1 MLNRFLLILILTFVY
16 HFSFSFN
23 LLDSIGTTTRAG
35 KTYIVHVVE
44 EGETLYSL
52 SRRYS
57 TTTDA
62 LLTINPTLKDGLK
75 AGQRIFIDIVAQ
87 NKNSLS
93 KSDDNKTHTVQKG
106 ETLYSI
112 AREYNINIKDLK
124 DWNDLPDNNLSVGQV
139 LVLKK
144 TDTSSGTKESSND
157 NKNIKHSGKTHTVS
171 ASETLYSISRT
182 YDISVE
188 DLKSWNNLS
197 SSEIS
202 IGQVLVLKNP
212 DSTQQ
217 NEVLASTKK
226 ETESN
231 STVNNTSPN
240 KADQKPEIN
249 RNATASNASVEM
261 NPSKPAKKK
270 VESGIAEVIEGTAET
285 KKYLALHRTAP
296 IGTIMQVKNEM
307 NNQSVFVRVVGKV
320 PDTGDNNGILIKISK
335 KAYDRLGAVDAKFPV
350 VISYIP

>member
-1 MLNRFLLILILTFVY
+1 
-16 HFSFSFN
+16 
-23 LLDSIGTTTRAG
+23 
-35 KTYIVHVVE
+35 
-44 EGETLYSL
+44 
-52 SRRYS
+52 
-57 TTTDA
+57 
-62 LLTINPTLKDGLK
+62 
-75 AGQRIFIDIVAQ
+75 
-87 NKNSLS
+87 
-93 KSDDNKTHTVQKG
+93 
-106 ETLYSI
+106 LYSI

-124 DWNDLPDNNLSVGQV
+124 DWNDLPGNNLSVGQV
-139 LVLKK
+139 LALKK
-144 TDTSSGTKESSND
+144 TDTSSGTKESS

-182 YDISVE
+182 YNISVE

-202 IGQVLVLKNP
+202 IGQSLVLKNP
-212 DSTQQ
+212 DSTPQ

-226 ETESN
+226 ETESS
-231 STVNNTSPN
+231 STVN